1 MPTVS
6 VIIPA
11 YNAARTI
18 LRCVNS
24 VLEQSFKDV
33 ECIVIDDGSSDNT
46 AEILGGIGDERLR
59 YIYKEN
65 GGVSSSRNRG
75 LDEAKGEYICFMDA
89 DDYQSD
95 QALSQL
101 VSAMRM
107 HDVDLVVAGFYR
119 VVDDKLA
126 AKSYFKK
133 ECVMSRKEYASKMSK
148 KPAEYYFGVLW
159 NKLYKR
165 SIIEQFNMRMD
176 ESISWSE
183 DFIFNLEYIRHI
195 QDIFIL
201 RSPVYYYVRTE
212 GSLVY
217 NNNNLVARMIKM
229 KLDVYRHYMKFLED
243 VFPEEEGYWNEK
255 FILLDAA
262 SDGGT
267 SVMPKKL
274 GDEKISINK
283 KVLGKKSYL
292 RDLYIR
298 RKLADKFLSVVALR
312 NNLNLSDVYVFLAI
326 MDDLGFKS
334 LDEYSDYLNMDKL
347 KVRQG
352 FVNLKKNKYIK
363 YKEKDEDNYRSI
375 VINDSSLKI
384 MDEIE
389 LARHEIE
396 NLLTGDIDPDNL
408 EVYMAV
414 SEKIRKKEE
423 EIV

>member
-1 MPTVS
+1 MLLTL
-6 VIIPA
+6 
-11 YNAARTI
+11 I
-18 LRCVNS
+18 LTN
-24 VLEQSFKDV
+24 
-33 ECIVIDDGSSDNT
+33 
-46 AEILGGIGDERLR
+46 
-59 YIYKEN
+59 IYW
-65 GGVSSSRNRG
+65 
-75 LDEAKGEYICFMDA
+75 
-89 DDYQSD
+89 
-95 QALSQL
+95 
-101 VSAMRM
+101 
-107 HDVDLVVAGFYR
+107 
-119 VVDDKLA
+119 DKYVY
-126 AKSYFKK
+126 SYFT
-133 ECVMSRKEYASKMSK
+133 
-148 KPAEYYFGVLW
+148 
-159 NKLYKR
+159 N
-165 SIIEQFNMRMD
+165 
-176 ESISWSE
+176 
-183 DFIFNLEYIRHI
+183 
-195 QDIFIL
+195 
-201 RSPVYYYVRTE
+201 
-212 GSLVY
+212 
-217 NNNNLVARMIKM
+217 
-229 KLDVYRHYMKFLED
+229 
-243 VFPEEEGYWNEK
+243 
-255 FILLDAA
+255 
-262 SDGGT
+262 
-267 SVMPKKL
+267 
-274 GDEKISINK
+274 EKISINK

-408 EVYMAV
+408 EIYMAV